1 MLSSTIRAYAV
12 KIYIIY
18 IMFSVS
24 LDTEM
29 WKLFTL
35 QRTTAA
41 AETMTR
47 KIITD
52 KKLEADSTLNK
63 LNMLKSCLQ
72 AQTYIPCTLLF
83 PSTSLLVLL

>member
-1 MLSSTIRAYAV
+1 MQTEEKTMLSSTFRAHAV

-41 AETMTR
+41 AETMTH

-52 KKLEADSTLNK
+52 KKLEAVEHDSTLNK
-63 LNMLKSCLQ
+63 LNMLKFCLQ
-72 AQTYIPCTLLF
+72 A
-83 PSTSLLVLL
+83 